1 MEPLAEANRVQ
12 GPGVPVEAGP
22 EAVAPQD
29 LLSEGARG
37 ALAGESKHPEVRS
50 KHGRSGQRS

>member
-1 MEPLAEANRVQ
+1 MEAPAEASRVL
-12 GPGVPVEAGP
+12 GSGVPVEAGP

-29 LLSEGARG
+29 LLGEGARG

-50 KHGRSGQRS
+50 KHSRSGQRS